1 MSSSELDGIELLK
14 EFKKLNSNIPV
25 IIISGHGTVDMAVNA
40 IKNGAYDFV
49 EKPFNSEKI
58 LILANRAI
66 ESAKLI
72 NENELLKKIA
82 DPNTPLVGNS
92 SFITNLKNNLH
103 KISESKSRILI
114 TGPRGSGKKLIAQN
128 IHKTSSRFQTFA
140 NIIDFKNLTNNEL
153 IEIFEENQS
162 KINQNFFI
170 NSNNNTLILN
180 NINYLPV
187 SFQKKILMYLEND
200 SFFEKFNIK
209 LNVKIIAITSINI
222 EQEIKKGNFIRNL
235 FERLN
240 VVSIN
245 VPPISKR
252 REDIIP
258 ICNYYLNLFNKNKK
272 FNFVFS
278 KNTSIQ
284 MEIYNWLGDVRQ
296 IINFI
301 EKNNYFKSR
310 FKFGI

>member
-1 MSSSELDGIELLK
+1 
-14 EFKKLNSNIPV
+14 
-25 IIISGHGTVDMAVNA
+25 
-40 IKNGAYDFV
+40 
-49 EKPFNSEKI
+49 
-58 LILANRAI
+58 
-66 ESAKLI
+66 
-72 NENELLKKIA
+72 
-82 DPNTPLVGNS
+82 
-92 SFITNLKNNLH
+92 
-103 KISESKSRILI
+103 
-114 TGPRGSGKKLIAQN
+114 
-128 IHKTSSRFQTFA
+128 
-140 NIIDFKNLTNNEL
+140 
-153 IEIFEENQS
+153 
-162 KINQNFFI
+162 
-170 NSNNNTLILN
+170 
-180 NINYLPV
+180 
-187 SFQKKILMYLEND
+187 MYLEND

-278 KNTSIQ
+278 KNASIQ

-296 IINFI
+296 IINYI
-301 EKNNYFKSR
+301 EKTIILNQDLNLESDYELDNLQFDIEQNEENN
-310 FKFGI
+310 